1 MKMPNGFWA
10 FLSMSDSLQY
20 GIEAGSVWRFNIIYN
35 KGKKDQ
41 VVNVDYSVGI
51 KNVKADIEFFRING
65 VEMDDTGTSD
75 V

>member
-1 MKMPNGFWA
+1 MKPNLVLIQGTTA
-10 FLSMSDSLQY
+10 VRY
-20 GIEAGSVWRFNIIYN
+20 VN
-35 KGKKDQ
+35 GKKDQ

-51 KNVKADIEFFRING
+51 KNVKADIEFFRQNG

>member
-1 MKMPNGFWA
+1 MKPNLVLIQGTTA
-10 FLSMSDSLQY
+10 VRY
-20 GIEAGSVWRFNIIYN
+20 VN
-35 KGKKDQ
+35 GKKDQ

-51 KNVKADIEFFRING
+51 RNVKADIEFFRANG

>member
-1 MKMPNGFWA
+1 MRPNLVLIQGTTA
-10 FLSMSDSLQY
+10 VRY
-20 GIEAGSVWRFNIIYN
+20 VN
-35 KGKKDQ
+35 GKKDQ

-65 VEMDDTGTSD
+65 VEMDDAGTSD